1 MERLKERYMMEND
14 IEINYWCSIQKEV
27 DELLERLQG
36 IILVLHN
43 SMEFTQF
50 IDFFQKIQSNHLTN
64 VLYISLTRSHDY
76 IRHALEL
83 KPFDR
88 KLIYI
93 IDCVSGFAFP
103 TEDHIDNLLYHKPPQ
118 DLSQMKEIIQFGIE
132 KCNPDI
138 IVLDSLSQFVN
149 FSQSSDKELCDL
161 SLFLQ
166 TLRNDTFNIRQKTVL
181 LFYDTKL
188 DSPRSLP
195 DMAIDMMLKIEVI
208 KRNHLNKKYKLFFNY

>member
-1 MERLKERYMMEND
+1 M
-14 IEINYWCSIQKEV
+14 
-27 DELLERLQG
+27 
-36 IILVLHN
+36 
-43 SMEFTQF
+43 
-50 IDFFQKIQSNHLTN
+50 
-64 VLYISLTRSHDY
+64 
-76 IRHALEL
+76 RHALEL

-118 DLSQMKEIIQFGIE
+118 DLSQMKEILQFGIE

-208 KRNHLNKKYKLFFNY
+208 KRNHLNKKYKLFLNY